1 MTPPPQ
7 DRDQDPA
14 PTEQD
19 GPQDRTEQAAAA
31 GHVPGPGAL
40 GPPEDLPRPG
50 PGEGSADEEPE
61 SEGQRQ
67 SVETV
72 RSISRLE
79 ESN

>member
-1 MTPPPQ
+1 MTSPPQ
-7 DRDQDPA
+7 DQDPA
-14 PTEQD
+14 QD
-19 GPQDRTEQAAAA
+19 GRRDRTEQAAAA

-50 PGEGSADEEPE
+50 PGEGERPE
-61 SEGQRQ
+61 SEGERQ
-67 SVETV
+67 AVETV